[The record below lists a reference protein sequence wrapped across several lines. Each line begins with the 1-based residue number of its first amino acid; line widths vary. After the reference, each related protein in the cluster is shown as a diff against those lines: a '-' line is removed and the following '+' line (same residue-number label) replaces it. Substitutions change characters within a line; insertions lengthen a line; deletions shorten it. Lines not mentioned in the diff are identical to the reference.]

1 MFEPMSNRSNE
12 DNKPP
17 KADDKSKSKGKKLYR
32 TTSTFT
38 PANPAY
44 PIFGTSVLS
53 TVYAKNLKAFAE
65 QAGGDA
71 TKCSRETAQS
81 IMKLEKVTMAAP
93 ADLPPRATNTERMMQ
108 EMKIKRLVDREF
120 TLDDNLAKCL
130 NILLGNCTPEL
141 RAELEATTGFDAAET
156 EGDVIKVL
164 KMIKEIIY
172 NVKPH
177 KDIVQSIVEVE
188 RMYHRLCQGRH
199 ETTQDYVKRFKD
211 IIEAHEH
218 SVGILGH
225 HNPIVLDVLREEDP
239 DVESIEAVSA
249 EELEDAK
256 DVARERYLASSL
268 IIKANRAIHSSLVQD
283 LENREM
289 TTGSAWPQTLS
300 DAIQVLTNW
309 KIPKTMPPPSGNDGI
324 NFAMK
329 GNNLVCHRCGK
340 PGHIA
345 ANCDGERITKGGK
358 ENKATSLMMAAAYD
372 SDDDEDLYKAS
383 MCF

>member
-130 NILLGNCTPEL
+130 NILLGNC
-141 RAELEATTGFDAAET
+141 
-156 EGDVIKVL
+156 
-164 KMIKEIIY
+164 
-172 NVKPH
+172 
-177 KDIVQSIVEVE
+177 
-188 RMYHRLCQGRH
+188 
-199 ETTQDYVKRFKD
+199 
-211 IIEAHEH
+211 
-218 SVGILGH
+218 
-225 HNPIVLDVLREEDP
+225 
-239 DVESIEAVSA
+239 
-249 EELEDAK
+249 
-256 DVARERYLASSL
+256 
-268 IIKANRAIHSSLVQD
+268 
-283 LENREM
+283 
-289 TTGSAWPQTLS
+289 
-300 DAIQVLTNW
+300 
-309 KIPKTMPPPSGNDGI
+309 
-324 NFAMK
+324 
-329 GNNLVCHRCGK
+329 
-340 PGHIA
+340 
-345 ANCDGERITKGGK
+345 DGERITKGGK

>member
-93 ADLPPRATNTERMMQ
+93 ADLPPRATNTERMM
-108 EMKIKRLVDREF
+108 
-120 TLDDNLAKCL
+120 
-130 NILLGNCTPEL
+130 
-141 RAELEATTGFDAAET
+141 
-156 EGDVIKVL
+156 
-164 KMIKEIIY
+164 
-172 NVKPH
+172 
-177 KDIVQSIVEVE
+177 
-188 RMYHRLCQGRH
+188 
-199 ETTQDYVKRFKD
+199 
-211 IIEAHEH
+211 
-218 SVGILGH
+218 
-225 HNPIVLDVLREEDP
+225 
-239 DVESIEAVSA
+239 
-249 EELEDAK
+249 
-256 DVARERYLASSL
+256 
-268 IIKANRAIHSSLVQD
+268 
-283 LENREM
+283 
-289 TTGSAWPQTLS
+289 
-300 DAIQVLTNW
+300 
-309 KIPKTMPPPSGNDGI
+309 
-324 NFAMK
+324 K